1 LNRCTGFCRPLPN
14 HSATPPNE
22 TPGSPGAQASLPE
35 GRRPPRRPAKSVSS
49 SKVRIHKLTN
59 WPFGLGI
66 THVAKI
72 GPIDDT
78 ASPSRDCSGRE
89 QRGGCR
95 TWPEC
100 CVIGERSTRGSGST
114 HLPSGATIMGRGCLA
129 ACQRR
134 RERLRRLHT
143 RRRVLWTLLQC
154 YEVPKAPGG
163 ASTKATLADVRWLH
177 RTDAR
182 SRAACV
188 HSGAKRCLHRLVGRE
203 ELRDLAGGQIR
214 SQLRAR
220 LTEQFAVNDGDDR
233 KDRRG

>member
-114 HLPSGATIMGRGCLA
+114 HLPSGATIIGTWMPRCL
-129 ACQRR
+129 
-134 RERLRRLHT
+134 
-143 RRRVLWTLLQC
+143 
-154 YEVPKAPGG
+154 
-163 ASTKATLADVRWLH
+163 STA
-177 RTDAR
+177 
-182 SRAACV
+182 SRALTSPP
-188 HSGAKRCLHRLVGRE
+188 HSSTRALDAPAMLRGA
-203 ELRDLAGGQIR
+203 Q
-214 SQLRAR
+214 SS
-220 LTEQFAVNDGDDR
+220 
-233 KDRRG
+233 RRGVNKGDPC